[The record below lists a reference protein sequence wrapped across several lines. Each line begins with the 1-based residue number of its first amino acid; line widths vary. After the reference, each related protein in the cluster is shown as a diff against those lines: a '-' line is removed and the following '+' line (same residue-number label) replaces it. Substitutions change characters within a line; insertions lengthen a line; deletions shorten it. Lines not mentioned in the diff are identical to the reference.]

1 MKRTVLVVE
10 DDPSIGV
17 FILERD
23 GYSVHWESLGQA
35 AERYIHAPASP
46 QSVVLDMNVSGI
58 DGYGLLARI
67 RDHAPWRCTPVL
79 MLTALSQSKN
89 VAVAGGANDY
99 LLKPFHPDELTRRLS
114 RLIANPDVSLTA
126 GVT

>member
-10 DDPSIGV
+10 DDPSIGHLLV

-35 AERYIHAPASP
+35 AERYIHAPAAP
-46 QSVVLDMNVSGI
+46 QAVVLDMNVSGI

-67 RDHAPWRCTPVL
+67 RDHAPC
-79 MLTALSQSKN
+79 
-89 VAVAGGANDY
+89 AV
-99 LLKPFHPDELTRRLS
+99 HPCS
-114 RLIANPDVSLTA
+114 C
-126 GVT
+126 